1 MIAVDLTGKKAL
13 VTGGS
18 RGIGRGICLALAEA
32 GADVAV
38 NYLQAQKEAEEV
50 VTTIREIGQ
59 QALAVQADVAD
70 FSAVEEM
77 METVIE
83 RFGHLDILV
92 NNTGITSVRSL
103 LELSPEE
110 WERTL
115 AVNLSGMFYCA
126 KVAAV
131 HMVSRGEGYIINI
144 SSASVLSGSGGGP
157 HYTASKGGVNGLTR
171 AMARELAPH
180 GLRVNAIAP
189 AVIESDFLRERYPD
203 PQEREAKLVQ
213 QIPVGRIGQPEDVA
227 HLTVFLASPLADYIN
242 GQIIITDGG
251 RTFLG

>member
-1 MIAVDLTGKKAL
+1 MITVNLIGKKAL

-18 RGIGRGICLALAEA
+18 RGIGRGISLALSEA

-38 NYLQAQKEAEEV
+38 NYFEHQEEAEEV
-50 VTTIREIGQ
+50 VTAIQQMGR
-59 QALAVQADVAD
+59 QALAVQADVAG
-70 FSAVEEM
+70 FPAVEEM
-77 METVIE
+77 AGTVIE
-83 RFGHLDILV
+83 HFGHLDILV

-103 LELSPEE
+103 LELSPGE

-115 AVNLSGMFYCA
+115 AVNLTGMFHCA
-126 KVAAV
+126 KAVAA
-131 HMVSRGEGYIINI
+131 HMVSRGEGCIINI

-180 GLRVNAIAP
+180 GLRVNAVAP
-189 AVIESDFLRERYPD
+189 AVIESDFLRGRYPD
-203 PQEREAKLVQ
+203 PQEREEKLVQ

-227 HLTVFLASPLADYIN
+227 QLVVFLASPLAGYVN
-242 GQIIITDGG
+242 GQIIMVDGG